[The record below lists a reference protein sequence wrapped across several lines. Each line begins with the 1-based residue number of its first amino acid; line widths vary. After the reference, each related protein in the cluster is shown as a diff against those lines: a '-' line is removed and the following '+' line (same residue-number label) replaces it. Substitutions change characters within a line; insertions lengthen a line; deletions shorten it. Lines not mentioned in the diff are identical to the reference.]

1 MTDFQ
6 WMPWL
11 FWIATGLALLPAGL
25 AIYQS
30 HRRILILLVLISQ
43 IGIFLLLVSLAAIL
57 AAFIYL
63 ILSVLVNILAL
74 YIINSFPD
82 EEAGSL
88 IQTSVSP
95 VLNGVLSILLL
106 AGLITA
112 LHPNN
117 ILIIS
122 SASLH
127 LQPFI
132 PDISLLLILVGLLVL
147 LIFIALSRFFKRI

>member
-1 MTDFQ
+1 
-6 WMPWL
+6 
-11 FWIATGLALLPAGL
+11 
-25 AIYQS
+25 
-30 HRRILILLVLISQ
+30 
-43 IGIFLLLVSLAAIL
+43 LLLVSLAAIL

-106 AGLITA
+106 AGLIIA

-117 ILIIS
+117 ILKIS

-132 PDISLLLILVGLLVL
+132 PDIPYY
-147 LIFIALSRFFKRI
+147 